1 MTGFNS
7 MTFLTTASRPN
18 QLSHTACLH
27 SIAIL
32 LDLYLHWVQ
41 IWGCLEAAMASE
53 TTERA
58 VRYNIPG
65 YQGNQVSMVYLYSDQ
80 EKIGGIHDFDYRNV
94 VTERYC
100 TLKRRKQ
107 WGRCQWHRCR
117 CSDGKR
123 IESEITTKVKWPW
136 PLIWTFHGNII
147 DPLYLSQE
155 KRTRPYPTCLLLT
168 RLLLEGLDAISDAQS
183 HRFHEAKKFS
193 EGVTLANTYYYSHSS
208 STWAT
213 PALFALRAFH

>member
-1 MTGFNS
+1 MAGFEP

-18 QLSHTACLH
+18 QLSHPACLH
-27 SIAIL
+27 YIDIL

-58 VRYNIPG
+58 VRYNMPG

-136 PLIWTFHGNII
+136 PLIWTFHGNGAA
-147 DPLYLSQE
+147 LSILLSYA
-155 KRTRPYPTCLLLT
+155 KLAKSYPTTVHNLLSAYPRSPTQPLT
-168 RLLLEGLDAISDAQS
+168 
-183 HRFHEAKKFS
+183 RFHEG
-193 EGVTLANTYYYSHSS
+193 EY
-208 STWAT
+208 
-213 PALFALRAFH
+213 